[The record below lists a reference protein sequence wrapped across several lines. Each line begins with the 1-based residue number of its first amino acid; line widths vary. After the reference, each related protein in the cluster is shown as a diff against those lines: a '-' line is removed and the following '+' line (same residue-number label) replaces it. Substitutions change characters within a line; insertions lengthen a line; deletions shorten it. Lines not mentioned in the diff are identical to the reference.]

1 MYKHIL
7 RPLLFSLEPERAH
20 HLAMA
25 LATAGYRLPFF
36 GSLAGTGDAPDDARL
51 ARVQMGLT
59 FPNPVG
65 LAAGFD
71 KDARYLS
78 ALEKMGFGFLELG
91 TITPRPQPGN
101 PKPRLFRLPLDRA
114 LINRMGFNNDGVD
127 AMARR
132 LEKRT
137 EGGVIL
143 GGNIGKNKD
152 TPNEDAY
159 KDYRLCF
166 ERLYDLVEYFVV
178 NVSSPNTPGLRS
190 LQEKEPLRKILLSL
204 QDVNVARKSKPI
216 ALKIAPDMEKEQVEE
231 LCELALET
239 GLAGLVLTNTTISR
253 DGLHT
258 TPQQLA
264 EIGAGGLSG
273 KPAFK
278 RSNEVLSIAR
288 QCLPETMCLI
298 GVGGIQ
304 SPEDAVEKMRL
315 GADLVQV
322 YTGFVYYGPELP
334 ADINKLILN
343 GYDM

>member
-7 RPLLFSLEPERAH
+7 RPLLFSMEPERAH
-20 HLAMA
+20 HLTMA
-25 LATAGYRLPFF
+25 LAHFGYRLPFF
-36 GSLAGTGDAPDDARL
+36 GSLAGTGSAPKDARL
-51 ARVQMGLT
+51 ERVKMGLT

-78 ALEKMGFGFLELG
+78 ILEKMGFGFLELG
-91 TITPRPQPGN
+91 TVTPRPQSGN
-101 PKPRLFRLPLDRA
+101 PKPRLFRLPQDRA
-114 LINRMGFNNDGVD
+114 LINRMGFNNDGVE
-127 AMARR
+127 AMAQR
-132 LEKRT
+132 LERRQP
-137 EGGVIL
+137 GAVIL

-152 TPNEDAY
+152 TPNEEAY
-159 KDYRLCF
+159 KDYRVCF
-166 ERLYDLVEYFVV
+166 ERLYDLADYFVV

-204 QDVNVARKSKPI
+204 QEVNAARRSKPI
-216 ALKIAPDMEKEQVEE
+216 ALKIAPDMEKEQIEE
-231 LCELALET
+231 VCELALET
-239 GLAGLVLTNTTISR
+239 QLAGLVLTNTTIAR

-273 KPAFK
+273 KPVFK

-288 QCLPETMCLI
+288 RSLPESICLI

-304 SPEDAVEKMRL
+304 SPEDALEKMRL

-343 GYDM
+343 GYDT